1 MMRAF
6 LQLEQKQRGDK
17 VEYLGVCGIVVQC
30 STYETIHGHTENRHI
45 LMKQIIWRKKTLL
58 GLGKD
63 E

>member
-6 LQLEQKQRGDK
+6 LQLYQEQHGDK

-30 STYETIHGHTENRHI
+30 PTYTTIHGHTEERHI
-45 LMKQIIWRKKTLL
+45 LMKQIKWGKKTLF
-58 GLGKD
+58 GLGRD